1 MYKLITT
8 IGIDGEEQEHIIRY
22 NNNNTITAFPVDEN
36 NKLYIEYQKWI
47 AEGNTVID
55 NGGGE

>member
-8 IGIDGEEQEHIIRY
+8 IGTDGQEQEHIIRY

-36 NKLYIEYQKWI
+36 NELYIEYQKWAAI
-47 AEGNTVID
+47 EGNNIID
-55 NGGGE
+55 PGA

>member
-47 AEGNTVID
+47 AEGNNIID
-55 NGGGE
+55 PGA